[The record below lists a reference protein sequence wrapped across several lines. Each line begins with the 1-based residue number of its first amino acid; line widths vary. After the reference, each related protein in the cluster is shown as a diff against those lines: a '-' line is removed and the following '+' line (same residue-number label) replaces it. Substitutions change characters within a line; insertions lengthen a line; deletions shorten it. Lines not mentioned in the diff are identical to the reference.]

1 MLTRRDF
8 LEITVAGA
16 LASRVEPAQA
26 QGEMPYRTLGKTGAK
41 VSLLGLGGA
50 HTGRQKDEAESIR
63 IIRTALDNGVNFLD
77 NCWDY
82 NDGQSEIRMGKAL
95 ADGYRS
101 KAFLMTKIDGR
112 DRATAAQQ
120 IDESLKRLQTD
131 HLDLLQMHEV
141 IRDNDPDRI
150 FAQGGAAEALL
161 AAKKAG
167 KTRYLGFTGHKSPA
181 IHLKMV
187 KAAAAHHFPLDAV
200 QMPLNVMDAHFN
212 SFEQQVLPELVRQ
225 GIGVLSM
232 KSLGD
237 HFILDTKLVTA
248 EECWHYAMNLPIS
261 VMITGIDSLAVLDAA
276 LAAARSFRPMTTEQV
291 AALARPDGNRRG
303 CGCAR
308 AIQNDRPVRRNRT
321 SSGVARPGRRDE
333 RVAISYQLS
342 ALSSKPEAG
351 SRKPEAGSQAF
362 SAPRLWPRCRFR
374 GSA

>member
-1 MLTRRDF
+1 M
-8 LEITVAGA
+8 
-16 LASRVEPAQA
+16 
-26 QGEMPYRTLGKTGAK
+26 
-41 VSLLGLGGA
+41 
-50 HTGRQKDEAESIR
+50 
-63 IIRTALDNGVNFLD
+63 
-77 NCWDY
+77 
-82 NDGQSEIRMGKAL
+82 
-95 ADGYRS
+95 
-101 KAFLMTKIDGR
+101 
-112 DRATAAQQ
+112 
-120 IDESLKRLQTD
+120 
-131 HLDLLQMHEV
+131 
-141 IRDNDPDRI
+141 
-150 FAQGGAAEALL
+150 L

-291 AALARPDGNRRG
+291 AALRARTATAAAAGAHERYKTTGRFDGTAHHPEWLG
-303 CGCAR
+303 
-308 AIQNDRPVRRNRT
+308 
-321 SSGVARPGRRDE
+321 PGGE
-333 RVAISYQLS
+333 M
-342 ALSSKPEAG
+342 KG
-351 SRKPEAGSQAF
+351 
-362 SAPRLWPRCRFR
+362 
-374 GSA
+374 

>member
-1 MLTRRDF
+1 MLSRRDF

-16 LASRVEPAQA
+16 LAAHVEPTHA
-26 QGEMPYRTLGKTGAK
+26 QGEMPYRTLGKTGEK

-95 ADGYRS
+95 ADGYRR

-131 HLDLLQMHEV
+131 HLDLLQIHEV

-150 FAQGGAAEALL
+150 FAEGGAAEAML

-167 KTRYLGFTGHKSPA
+167 KVRYLGFTGHKSPA

-187 KAAAAHHFPLDAV
+187 KAAAAHSFPLDTV

-212 SFEQQVLPELVRQ
+212 SFEQQVLPRAGAREDWRVVDEVTRRSLHSRHEA
-225 GIGVLSM
+225 GDRRGVL
-232 KSLGD
+232 
-237 HFILDTKLVTA
+237 
-248 EECWHYAMNLPIS
+248 
-261 VMITGIDSLAVLDAA
+261 A
-276 LAAARSFRPMTTEQV
+276 L
-291 AALARPDGNRRG
+291 
-303 CGCAR
+303 
-308 AIQNDRPVRRNRT
+308 
-321 SSGVARPGRRDE
+321 RDE
-333 RVAISYQLS
+333 PADQRDDH
-342 ALSSKPEAG
+342 
-351 SRKPEAGSQAF
+351 RD
-362 SAPRLWPRCRFR
+362 
-374 GSA
+374 

>member
-1 MLTRRDF
+1 MLSRRDF

-16 LASRVEPAQA
+16 LASRVEPTHA
-26 QGEMPYRTLGKTGAK
+26 QGEMPYRTLGKTGEK

-95 ADGYRS
+95 TDGYRG

-120 IDESLKRLQTD
+120 IDESLTRLQTD

-141 IRDNDPDRI
+141 IRDNDPDRV
-150 FAQGGAAEALL
+150 FADGGAAEAML

-167 KTRYLGFTGHKSPA
+167 KARYLGFTGHKSPA

-187 KAAAAHHFPLDAV
+187 KAAAAHKFPLDAV

-225 GIGVLSM
+225 GIGVLAM

-261 VMITGIDSLAVLDAA
+261 VMITGMDSLAVLNAA
-276 LAAARSFRPMTTEQV
+276 LAAARTFKPMTTEQV
-291 AALARPDGNRRG
+291 AALRARTATAAATGTHERYKTTGRFDGTAHHPEWLG
-303 CGCAR
+303 
-308 AIQNDRPVRRNRT
+308 
-321 SSGVARPGRRDE
+321 PGGE
-333 RVAISYQLS
+333 MQ
-342 ALSSKPEAG
+342 G
-351 SRKPEAGSQAF
+351 
-362 SAPRLWPRCRFR
+362 
-374 GSA
+374 

>member
-1 MLTRRDF
+1 MLSRRDF

-16 LASRVEPAQA
+16 LAAHVEPTRA
-26 QGEMPYRTLGKTGAK
+26 QGEMPYRTLGKTGEK

-95 ADGYRS
+95 ADGYRR

-112 DRATAAQQ
+112 DRASAAQQ

-131 HLDLLQMHEV
+131 HLDLLQIHEV

-150 FAQGGAAEALL
+150 FAEGGAAEAML
-161 AAKKAG
+161 AARKAG
-167 KTRYLGFTGHKSPA
+167 KARYLGFTGHKSPA

-187 KAAAAHHFPLDAV
+187 KGAAAHSFPLDTV

-225 GIGVLSM
+225 QIGVLSM

-261 VMITGIDSLAVLDAA
+261 VMITGIDSLNVLEAA
-276 LAAARSFRPMTTEQV
+276 LAAARSFKPMTNEQV
-291 AALARPDGNRRG
+291 AALRARTATAAAAGAHERYKTTGRFDGTAHHPEWLG
-303 CGCAR
+303 
-308 AIQNDRPVRRNRT
+308 
-321 SSGVARPGRRDE
+321 PGGE
-333 RVAISYQLS
+333 M
-342 ALSSKPEAG
+342 KG
-351 SRKPEAGSQAF
+351 
-362 SAPRLWPRCRFR
+362 
-374 GSA
+374 

>member
-16 LASRVEPAQA
+16 VAAHVEPARA
-26 QGEMPYRTLGKTGAK
+26 QGEMPYRTLGKTGEK

-50 HTGRQKDEAESIR
+50 HTGRQKDVAESIR

-95 ADGYRS
+95 ADGYRR

-131 HLDLLQMHEV
+131 HLDLLQIHEV

-150 FAQGGAAEALL
+150 FSAGGAAEAML

-167 KTRYLGFTGHKSPA
+167 KARYLGFTGHKSPA

-187 KAAAAHHFPLDAV
+187 KAAAAHAFPLDTV

-225 GIGVLSM
+225 KIGVLSM

-261 VMITGIDSLAVLDAA
+261 VMITGIDSLDVLEAA
-276 LAAARSFRPMTTEQV
+276 LAAARSFKPMTGEQV
-291 AALARPDGNRRG
+291 AALRARTATAAAAGAHERYKTTGRFDGTAHHPEWLG
-303 CGCAR
+303 
-308 AIQNDRPVRRNRT
+308 
-321 SSGVARPGRRDE
+321 PGGE
-333 RVAISYQLS
+333 MT
-342 ALSSKPEAG
+342 G
-351 SRKPEAGSQAF
+351 
-362 SAPRLWPRCRFR
+362 
-374 GSA
+374 